1 MDYQRLIVGIE
12 QNIAKISLNLPKS
25 RNALDLEIR
34 LELIDLFM
42 RLREDD
48 QVKVIILTGVGEHFC
63 AGADIRSLEKVGS
76 TVAGRARLKKGHQL
90 IKGMVEMEKPIIA
103 QVDGFAAGAGVSL
116 ALASDLIV
124 ASDRAKF
131 FFSFV
136 KIGLAP
142 DWGQYFLV
150 PSRVGLARAKELF
163 LNGEPITAQR
173 AEEIGLINKVVP
185 ADNLAEEVWAWAVR
199 LAKGP
204 SLSHAL
210 IKSALNCWPMSL
222 NNYLELEA
230 HMQPVAF
237 GSEDFQEGRR
247 AFLEKRKPVFQGK

>member
-1 MDYQRLIVGIE
+1 MDYQKLLVETG
-12 QNIAKISLNLPKS
+12 QNIAKISLNIPEK
-25 RNALDLEIR
+25 RNALDLEAR
-34 LELIDLFM
+34 QELIDVFT
-42 RLREDD
+42 RLRDD
-48 QVKVIILTGVGEHFC
+48 DEVKAIIFTGVGEHFC
-63 AGADIRSLEKVGS
+63 AGADISTMKQIGS
-76 TVAGRARLKKGHQL
+76 TVSGRDRMKTGHRL
-90 IKGMVEMEKPIIA
+90 IKSMVEMEKPIIA

-163 LNGEPITAQR
+163 LNGEPVTAQR

-185 ADNLAEEVWAWAVR
+185 PEQLAEEAWAWAER

-210 IKSALNCWPMSL
+210 IKSALNCWPMGL

-237 GSEDFQEGRR
+237 GSEDFQEGRN
-247 AFLEKRKPVFQGK
+247 AFLEKRKPEFKGK